1 MEFLSKRVEG
11 LERKIKGDI
20 LNGSCVE
27 EMTLLHPQLS
37 KQNVR
42 LKETNDYNLNGN
54 TLFQI

>member
-11 LERKIKGDI
+11 LERKIKGDL

-27 EMTLLHPQLS
+27 EMTLLHPPLS

-42 LKETNDYNLNGN
+42 LKETNDYNSNGN
-54 TLFQI
+54 TLF